1 MKFAE
6 LAQRGVKGDQRLEIS
21 ISNTGERT
29 IATANSRDES
39 PMRLSD
45 GPDVAHYRV
54 GEKVLNVSQKS
65 FWQSHKDAP
74 RVLSEV
80 VIEFSRLKPGDH
92 VLDLYGGVGLFA
104 AAIAPL
110 VGEEG
115 SVDIVE
121 GSKAATADAS
131 SNFADNSNVT
141 VITAD
146 VAKAITRFTQAD
158 VIVLDPPREGAGK
171 EVMENCARIAPR
183 AIIYVAC
190 DPAALARDT
199 AYLRDYG
206 YTLEKIRA
214 FDLFPMTH
222 HIECVARFVAN
233 KVS

>member
-45 GPDVAHYRV
+45 GPEIAHYQV
-54 GEKVLNVSQKS
+54 GEKVFNVSQKS

-74 RVLSEV
+74 RVLSDV
-80 VIEFSRLKPGDH
+80 VVELGKFQAGDR

-104 AAIAPL
+104 AAILPII
-110 VGEEG
+110 GEAG
-115 SVDIVE
+115 AVDIVE

-141 VITAD
+141 VITTD

-171 EVMENCARIAPR
+171 EVLQNCARIAPR
-183 AIIYVAC
+183 VIIYVAC

-199 AYLRDYG
+199 GYLREFG

-222 HIECVARFVAN
+222 HIECVARFVAD